1 MRWRRIA
8 SQLGRSVAVWA
19 VSTVTMLALAALL
32 PDFRL
37 QSADGDSVTTI
48 AVAAACGAGA
58 FGILSAVVWPLLVR
72 LLLLVPALVLGLL
85 VFFLNGSLLLL
96 ALRVN
101 PSGRGEAAP
110 ETAVI
115 VAAVMSA
122 VASATGAALAVRD
135 DEAYRRRL
143 HRLATRGRRAHPPC
157 PTAPGLVCVQ
167 LDGVGHDVLTAAVR
181 KGLMPT
187 VARWLAPD
195 ENADPAARGI
205 RPAADG
211 VRPGRDEE
219 RPAGDGSGPA
229 ADGVRPGTD
238 GGRPG
243 EGGTG
248 TPAGDGSRPAL
259 DGVRPGRD
267 EERPAGDGSG
277 PAADGVRP
285 GTDGGR
291 PGGGGTGT
299 PAGDGSRPALDGV
312 RPGRDEERP
321 AGDGSGPAAD
331 GVRPGTDGGRP
342 GGGGT
347 GTPAGDGSRPALDGV
362 RPGTDEERP
371 AGDGPRPA
379 ADGTRPAREGAH
391 TAADATS
398 PAADGP
404 RPAAAADRSPRGPA
418 PALPGHGRIA
428 ALRGHE
434 ASSALPAQRRATS
447 RFTRR
452 PRGPRPVHA
461 PTHRLTPWRTDWS
474 SQTGASQLGILH
486 GSTFDVPAF
495 RWYEKDRG
503 EVMVCNRPTSAAE
516 LQRRAALRTG
526 EDGLLAV
533 DGASRGNLFSGGAGE
548 QALVLSIATRR
559 RGRDN
564 RSRAGYF
571 AYFSDPANAV
581 RTALSFVAE
590 VAREIGQSTRAR
602 LRRQRPRVSRGGLY
616 PLVRAF
622 ATVVE
627 RDVVVAAVMGD
638 MLAGRTA
645 VYADLVA
652 YDEVAHH
659 SGPHGRDAEKVL
671 QRLDRCLALLERVAE
686 HAPRPYRI
694 VVLSDHGQ
702 SPGETF
708 RARYGLTL
716 GDLVRAGC
724 GLPVPRRAEQTHSG
738 AEARAAV
745 RAALRRP
752 VEEKGAHRR
761 PARRPEPVV
770 LASGNL
776 GLVSFPDVPHRMTKE
791 EIDSRHP
798 ALLTTLA
805 NHPGIGFLLVRS
817 ERHGGVVLGAHG
829 AEIPLARLDEEPGPL
844 ARFGPGAADAVRRT
858 HSFPHTADI
867 MVNSAYDPADGEVL
881 AFEEQIGSHGGLG
894 GAQSRPFLLS
904 PVDLSPPSA
913 DGTEPVGAERIHR
926 ILRRWLN
933 ELNGPQVPLTP
944 APEEEEQAA

>member
-1 MRWRRIA
+1 MRGVRWRRIA
-8 SQLGRSVAVWA
+8 SQVGRSVAVWA
-19 VSTVTMLALAALL
+19 VSTVTMLVLAAVL
-32 PDFRL
+32 PDFQL
-37 QSADGDSVTTI
+37 QSADGDSATRI
-48 AVAAACGAGA
+48 GVAAACGAGA
-58 FGILSAVVWPLLVR
+58 FGLLSAVVWPLLVR
-72 LLLLVPALVLGLL
+72 LLLLVPAFVLGLL

-96 ALRVN
+96 ALRIN

-122 VASATGAALAVRD
+122 VASATGAALTVRD

-143 HRLATRGRRAHPPC
+143 HRLATRSRRDRPPC
-157 PTAPGLVCVQ
+157 PTAPGLLCVQ
-167 LDGVGHDVLTAAVR
+167 LDGVGHDVLVDAVR

-187 VARWLAPD
+187 VGRWLS
-195 ENADPAARGI
+195 GG
-205 RPAADG
+205 DG
-211 VRPGRDEE
+211 VRPTSEGGWAGDRTP
-219 RPAGDGSGPA
+219 PADGSG
-229 ADGVRPGTD
+229 
-238 GGRPG
+238 
-243 EGGTG
+243 
-248 TPAGDGSRPAL
+248 
-259 DGVRPGRD
+259 
-267 EERPAGDGSG
+267 
-277 PAADGVRP
+277 
-285 GTDGGR
+285 
-291 PGGGGTGT
+291 
-299 PAGDGSRPALDGV
+299 
-312 RPGRDEERP
+312 
-321 AGDGSGPAAD
+321 
-331 GVRPGTDGGRP
+331 
-342 GGGGT
+342 
-347 GTPAGDGSRPALDGV
+347 
-362 RPGTDEERP
+362 
-371 AGDGPRPA
+371 RPA
-379 ADGTRPAREGAH
+379 A
-391 TAADATS
+391 
-398 PAADGP
+398 
-404 RPAAAADRSPRGPA
+404 
-418 PALPGHGRIA
+418 GRV
-428 ALRGHE
+428 R
-434 ASSALPAQRRATS
+434 
-447 RFTRR
+447 
-452 PRGPRPVHA
+452 

-516 LQRRAALRTG
+516 LQRRAIGHTG
-526 EDGLLAV
+526 DGGLLTV

-548 QALVLSIATRR
+548 QALVLSIAARR
-559 RGRDN
+559 RSPAN

-571 AYFSDPANAV
+571 AYFRDPAGAV

-590 VAREIGQSTRAR
+590 VAREIGQSTCAR
-602 LRRQRPRVSRGGLY
+602 LRGQRPRVGRGGLY
-616 PLVRAF
+616 PFVRAF

-659 SGPHGRDAEKVL
+659 SGPRSRDAEKVL
-671 QRLDRCLALLERVAE
+671 QRLDRSLALLERVAE

-694 VVLSDHGQ
+694 IVLSDHGQ

-708 RARYGLTL
+708 HARYGLTL

-724 GLPVPRRAEQTHSG
+724 GLPVPRRAQRTRSG

-752 VEEKGAHRR
+752 VEEKGEHHR
-761 PARRPEPVV
+761 PSRRSEPIV

-776 GLVSFPDVPHRMTKE
+776 GLISFPDVPHRMTKE
-791 EIDSRHP
+791 EIDARHP

-817 ERHGGVVLGAHG
+817 EEHDGVVLGAYG
-829 AEIPLARLDEEPGPL
+829 AEIPLAELDDEPGPL

-894 GAQSRPFLLS
+894 GAQSHPFLLS
-904 PVDLSPPSA
+904 PRELSAPA
-913 DGTEPVGAERIHR
+913 GDGEELTGAEHVHHV
-926 ILRRWLN
+926 LRRWLS
-933 ELNGPQVPLTP
+933 ELDGPQVPLTLDV
-944 APEEEEQAA
+944 EEERAA